1 VKAPRRRLAGR
12 GEAGVDVTAFLSL
25 MVILVPFL
33 MITAVFSR
41 MTILELEASVYA
53 REVTA
58 ERDPLQLE
66 VTVRESVIEV
76 RHQGRKG
83 PLLFDRTP
91 DGQENLLLAEL
102 AAKQKAQFPRSM
114 QATLLLEPQI
124 SYDDLV
130 QVIDAVRIRPSRDGE
145 DEQPIELFPQITLA
159 ETPVSN
165 RVTKGVK

>member
-12 GEAGVDVTAFLSL
+12 GTPEVDVTAFLSL

-41 MTILELEASVYA
+41 MTILELEASANA

-58 ERDPLQLE
+58 ERDRLQLKIS
-66 VTVRESVIEV
+66 VRERVIEV
-76 RHQGRKG
+76 SHQGRKG

-102 AAKQKAQFPRSM
+102 AAKLKVQFPRSV

-130 QVIDAVRIRPSRDGE
+130 QVMDAVRMRPNHSGE
-145 DEQPIELFPQITLA
+145 NEQPIELFPQITLA
-159 ETPVSN
+159 ETPASN
-165 RVTKGVK
+165 RVMRGVK